1 MVGWGADC
9 KPDIRR
15 AVLAS
20 PCFQGVSAY
29 IASMHLPSEVPVM
42 TLPSAT
48 LFPQALLPLYI
59 FEPRY
64 RHMLA
69 DMLRTNRMFTV
80 AMQKPGTS
88 RETPCTVAGLGL
100 IRVSVDH
107 EDGTSHLILQGLA
120 RVQLVGTVQTRPYR
134 VAQIRA
140 LEPETKDSVEI
151 DALLARVQ
159 ELVEERLEHGP
170 FPFPFSSFKAAPGSG
185 KKKKG
190 AKAEQFSPQ
199 EVLDYLKSL
208 PDADQVADLVSCA
221 LLPGALERQALL
233 ETVPVAQRL
242 RLLIHFLTEE
252 IRRCREDSN
261 S

>member
-1 MVGWGADC
+1 MD
-9 KPDIRR
+9 
-15 AVLAS
+15 
-20 PCFQGVSAY
+20 
-29 IASMHLPSEVPVM
+29 LPSEVPVM

-69 DMLRTNRMFTV
+69 DMLRTNRMFSV

-140 LEPETKDSVEI
+140 LEPETKESVEI

-159 ELVEERLEHGP
+159 ELVEQRLEHGP
-170 FPFPFSSFKAAPGSG
+170 FPFPFSSFKSPSGSG
-185 KKKKG
+185 KKKKKG
-190 AKAEQFSPQ
+190 AKAEQFSSQ
-199 EVLDYLKSL
+199 EILNYLKTL

-221 LLPGALERQALL
+221 LLPGALERQTLL
-233 ETVPVAQRL
+233 ETVSVAQRL
-242 RLLIHFLTEE
+242 RLLIHYLNEE